1 MSSET
6 FTCEAC
12 GETFPKGWSDAD
24 SSSRGGKNGSPALTS
39 ATPGEAGIVCDAC
52 YGRIMGRAQAEAP
65 QLIGAGWRE
74 ASEQFDRERGVSGK
88 CYRTAGGSA
97 VHIAARMP
105 VLAVRR

>member
-12 GETFPKGWSDAD
+12 GETFPKGWSDAEAVAEAEERFPGLD
-24 SSSRGGKNGSPALTS
+24 LSD
-39 ATPGEAGIVCDAC
+39 PGEAGIVCDAC
-52 YGRIMGRAQAEAP
+52 YEHIMGRAQAEAP

-97 VHIAARMP
+97 VHIQPGCRC
-105 VLAVRR
+105 